1 MTLKLYFNLSLNDIA
16 LNIAQLDKL
25 FIQQGNVHEFW
36 MLPFILKV

>member
-1 MTLKLYFNLSLNDIA
+1 MTLKLYFNLSFNDVV

-25 FIQQGNVHEFW
+25 FIQPGNVHGFW